1 MSISNTQSAAV
12 VGIGIV
18 AAAVILSD
26 NSDSGVVRTVQR
38 VLPGSTGGSNDD
50 RVSYEQ
56 FTDSTS
62 GVVDTGTDAVDTA
75 VDRAV
80 DAGAN
85 VGVDLPD
92 VTDPAVTG
100 AAVDTIIDS
109 NAALSA
115 ANDVFNIA
123 SGNGSSDSGS
133 NQGQSNNP
141 ISGLL

>member
-75 VDRAV
+75 VITMPP
-80 DAGAN
+80 G
-85 VGVDLPD
+85 LE
-92 VTDPAVTG
+92 TTQ
-100 AAVDTIIDS
+100 
-109 NAALSA
+109 SA
-115 ANDVFNIA
+115 IEKYE
-123 SGNGSSDSGS
+123 
-133 NQGQSNNP
+133 Q
-141 ISGLL
+141 